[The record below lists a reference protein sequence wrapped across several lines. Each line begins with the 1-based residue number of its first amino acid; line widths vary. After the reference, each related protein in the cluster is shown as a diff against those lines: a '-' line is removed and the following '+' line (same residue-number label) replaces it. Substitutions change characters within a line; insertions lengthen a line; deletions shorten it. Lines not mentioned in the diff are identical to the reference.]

1 MDTNAVIA
9 LDNEYI
15 MHTYGRLPLVP
26 DHGAGASL
34 WDKDGKK
41 YIDFTSGIG
50 VNAFGYSDRGWVDAV
65 YEQAIKYQ
73 HVCNYYYCE
82 PAAVLAKWL
91 VAKSGL
97 SNVFFGNSGAEA
109 NECAIKLAR
118 KYSCDKYGAN
128 RYRIVTLQ
136 KSFHGRTITTLAA
149 TGQDVFHRYF
159 DPFTDG
165 FVYCPA
171 GDIDAMAQALDG
183 SVCAVLLEVIQG
195 EGGVNILSSE
205 YVTAVEK
212 LCAERD
218 VLLIVDEV
226 QTGMGRTGMPFA
238 FQNYGI
244 QPDIVTVAKA
254 LAGGLP
260 MGACIGGAKTA
271 ETLGGGMHGS
281 TFGANPVASAA
292 AVYITSHLTDEFL
305 DGVVR
310 RGNLM
315 AEKIASWEDCG
326 IVSVRHMG
334 LMIGVQVKSSPKA
347 VLQKAFANGLLVLTA
362 GDDVVRLLPPLN
374 ISMQEMDEG
383 LQILKKSLMEAAE

>member
-1 MDTNAVIA
+1 MDTQAVMT
-9 LDNEYI
+9 LDGEYI

-26 DHGAGASL
+26 DHGVGAAL

-50 VNAFGYSDRGWVDAV
+50 VNAFGYSDKGWVNAV
-65 YEQAIKYQ
+65 YEQAMKYQ

-82 PAAVLAKWL
+82 PAAALAKWL
-91 VAKSGL
+91 VTKSGL

-118 KYSCDKYGAN
+118 KYSYDKYGAD
-128 RYRIVTLQ
+128 RYKIVTLQ

-149 TGQDVFHRYF
+149 TGQDVFHQYF

-171 GDIDAMAQALDG
+171 GDIDAVDKALDG

-205 YVTAVEK
+205 YVNAVEK
-212 LCAERD
+212 LCQERD
-218 VLLIVDEV
+218 VLLIIDEV
-226 QTGMGRTGMPFA
+226 QTGMGRTGKVFA

-244 QPDIVTVAKA
+244 TPDIVTVAKA

-260 MGACIGGAKTA
+260 MGACISGAKTA

-292 AVYITSHLTDEFL
+292 AVYVTSHLTDEFL

-315 AEKIASWEDCG
+315 AEKIAAFTDCG

-334 LMIGVQVKSSPKA
+334 LMIGVQVSSNPKT
-347 VLQKAFANGLLVLTA
+347 VLKKAFANGLLVLTA
-362 GDDVVRLLPPLN
+362 GADVVRLLPPLN
-374 ISMQEMDEG
+374 ISMQEIDEG
-383 LQILKKSLMEAAE
+383 LQLLHTSLKEAME

>member
-171 GDIDAMAQALDG
+171 GDIDAMVQALDG

-260 MGACIGGAKTA
+260 MGACISGAKTA

-334 LMIGVQVKSSPKA
+334 LMIGVQVKNSPKA

-362 GDDVVRLLPPLN
+362 GEDVVRLLPPLN

>member
-1 MDTNAVIA
+1 MDTQTVLQ

-26 DHGAGASL
+26 DHGAGAAL
-34 WDKDGKK
+34 WDRDGRK

-50 VNAFGYSDRGWVDAV
+50 VNAFGYSDHGWVNAV
-65 YEQAIKYQ
+65 YEQAMKYQ

-91 VAKSGL
+91 VQKSGL
-97 SNVFFGNSGAEA
+97 HSVFFGNSGAEA

-118 KYSCDKYGAN
+118 KYSYDTYGAN
-128 RYRIVTLQ
+128 RYKIVTLQ

-149 TGQDVFHRYF
+149 TGQEKFHQYF
-159 DPFTDG
+159 DPFTEG
-165 FVYCPA
+165 FLYCPA
-171 GDIDAMAQALDG
+171 GDVTAIDKALDG
-183 SVCAVLLEVIQG
+183 SVCAVMLEVIQG
-195 EGGVNILSSE
+195 EGGVNILSTE
-205 YVTAVEK
+205 YLSSVAR

-226 QTGMGRTGMPFA
+226 QTGIGRTGMPFA

-244 QPDIVTVAKA
+244 QPDIITVAKA

-260 MGACIGGAKTA
+260 MGACISGAKTA
-271 ETLGGGMHGS
+271 ATLGGGMHGS

-292 AVYITSHLTDEFL
+292 AVYVTSHLTDEFL

-310 RGNLM
+310 RGNLI
-315 AEKIASWEDCG
+315 AEKIASWENCG
-326 IVSVRHMG
+326 VKSVRHIG
-334 LMIGVQVKSSPKA
+334 LMIGVQVESSPKA
-347 VLQKAFANGLLVLTA
+347 VLHKAFENGLLVLTA
-362 GDDVVRLLPPLN
+362 GEDVVRLLPPLN
-374 ISMQEMDEG
+374 ISMIEIEEG
-383 LQILKKSLMEAAE
+383 LQLLQKSLMEAMV

>member
-1 MDTNAVIA
+1 MDTNAVLT

-15 MHTYGRLPLVP
+15 MHTYSRLPLVP
-26 DHGAGASL
+26 DHGTGAAL

-50 VNAFGYSDRGWVDAV
+50 VNAFGYSDRGWVNAI
-65 YEQAIKYQ
+65 YEQAVKYQ

-91 VAKSGL
+91 VTQSGL

-118 KYSCDKYGAN
+118 KYSFDKYGPN
-128 RYRIVTLQ
+128 RHNIVTLQ

-149 TGQDVFHRYF
+149 TGQDVFHKYF

-165 FVYCPA
+165 FIYCPA
-171 GDIDAMAQALDG
+171 GDMDAMDKALDG

-205 YVTAVEK
+205 YVTAVKK
-212 LCAERD
+212 LCTERD
-218 VLLIVDEV
+218 VLLIIDEV

-238 FQNYGI
+238 FQNYGV

-260 MGACIGGAKTA
+260 MGACISGTKTA
-271 ETLGGGMHGS
+271 ETLGSGMHGS
-281 TFGANPVASAA
+281 TFGANPVSSAA
-292 AVYITSHLTDEFL
+292 AVYVTSRLTDEFL

-315 AEKIASWEDCG
+315 ADKIASWEDCG
-326 IVSVRHMG
+326 IVSVRHIG
-334 LMIGVQVKSSPKA
+334 LMIGVQVSSSPKT
-347 VLQKAFANGLLVLTA
+347 VLKTAFDNGLLVLTA
-362 GDDVVRLLPPLN
+362 GEDVVRLLPPLN

-383 LQILKKSLMEAAE
+383 LQILKKSLTEVMA